1 MRFLRMVEQFLGESP
16 LWEGTSEELYTLL
29 VKHGDTYEVRNV
41 LSFPNACGTFLGRL
55 AKKYPD
61 RFQHLPGRAEGKRH
75 WKIVNESSIA
85 TIAAPTNHSTTTND
99 TYTCDD
105 VVSVIEKDGG
115 MVVEISEEQYLK
127 LKSLIPSD
135 SKMLVSVLVQK
146 AAEFGYDEQL
156 VRYWAANYAYV
167 PYAGPDYAVS
177 DDYLPF

>member
-1 MRFLRMVEQFLGESP
+1 
-16 LWEGTSEELYTLL
+16 
-29 VKHGDTYEVRNV
+29 
-41 LSFPNACGTFLGRL
+41 
-55 AKKYPD
+55 
-61 RFQHLPGRAEGKRH
+61 
-75 WKIVNESSIA
+75 
-85 TIAAPTNHSTTTND
+85 
-99 TYTCDD
+99 
-105 VVSVIEKDGG
+105 

-167 PYAGPDYAVS
+167 SYAGPDYAVS